1 MACQHICAM
10 FQCLVQKICL
20 IPNMSIVLSV
30 VLCKGRLQK
39 CETKCEHNV
48 RRWIQQ
54 TITMEAIRNTSSNVG
69 GVQCE
74 QVGAI
79 FPHLLKPQLG
89 LFLLILPLLLI
100 LLQVLLLLLL
110 LLQFVLLTLT
120 LLHGAAVPY
129 LSDTS
134 SIHTLSQHSG
144 QIYFNRAKIEL
155 GWLGR
160 YSCLPILPP
169 FPLLSHDDL
178 RISLIKDETLPSRQ
192 SMKCFCTSS
201 FHIHVHM
208 GGVQKERCKFFSVYI

>member
-1 MACQHICAM
+1 
-10 FQCLVQKICL
+10 
-20 IPNMSIVLSV
+20 
-30 VLCKGRLQK
+30 
-39 CETKCEHNV
+39 
-48 RRWIQQ
+48 
-54 TITMEAIRNTSSNVG
+54 MEAIRNTASNVG

-100 LLQVLLLLLL
+100 LLQVLLLLLLFLLLL

-155 GWLGR
+155 G
-160 YSCLPILPP
+160 
-169 FPLLSHDDL
+169 
-178 RISLIKDETLPSRQ
+178 
-192 SMKCFCTSS
+192 
-201 FHIHVHM
+201 
-208 GGVQKERCKFFSVYI
+208 

>member
-1 MACQHICAM
+1 
-10 FQCLVQKICL
+10 
-20 IPNMSIVLSV
+20 
-30 VLCKGRLQK
+30 
-39 CETKCEHNV
+39 
-48 RRWIQQ
+48 
-54 TITMEAIRNTSSNVG
+54 MEAIRNTASNVG

-89 LFLLILPLLLI
+89 LLLLI
-100 LLQVLLLLLL
+100 LLQVLLLLLLFLLLL

-155 GWLGR
+155 G
-160 YSCLPILPP
+160 
-169 FPLLSHDDL
+169 
-178 RISLIKDETLPSRQ
+178 
-192 SMKCFCTSS
+192 
-201 FHIHVHM
+201 
-208 GGVQKERCKFFSVYI
+208 